1 MTIEEDQPMVRDLDD
16 LEGRLGHRFTDRSLL
31 ETALTH
37 RSWAQERGVEANYER
52 LEFLGDSVLGLI
64 TAQWLY
70 QRFPHEAEG
79 DLALR
84 LSYLVS
90 APVLTRIG
98 KEIEV
103 GAFLRFGVGE
113 ERSGGRH
120 KDSLLAD
127 TVEALLGA
135 LYLEAGLDPA
145 QGFILPFL
153 ESELDSSAPGAE
165 VSKDAKTSLQERLQA
180 MGSPLPEYRLVG
192 ESGPDHEKTFVI
204 ECRVG
209 NALLGTGEG
218 QTKKKA
224 QQVAAEIALG
234 SVG

>member
-1 MTIEEDQPMVRDLDD
+1 MTVEDNTQPQRNLED
-16 LEGRLGHRFTDRSLL
+16 LEDRLGHRFSDRNLL
-31 ETALTH
+31 ETAVTH
-37 RSWAQERGVEANYER
+37 RSWANERGAESHYER

-70 QRFPHEAEG
+70 ERFPLETEG

-90 APVLTRIG
+90 APVLTRIAEEFG
-98 KEIEV
+98 A

-113 ERSGGRH
+113 ERSGGRQ

-135 LYLEAGLDPA
+135 LYLDAGLDPA
-145 QGFILPFL
+145 RQFILPFFETEL
-153 ESELDSSAPGAE
+153 EQSAQGAKD
-165 VSKDAKTSLQERLQA
+165 SKDAKTSLQERLQA
-180 MGSPLPEYRLVG
+180 AGSPLPEYRLVG

-204 ECRVG
+204 ECWVG
-209 NALLGTGEG
+209 SALLGTGEG
-218 QTKKKA
+218 PTKKRA
-224 QQVAAEIALG
+224 QQVSAEVALG
-234 SVG
+234 ALG